1 MRPAVPKTAWYF
13 SLGAV
18 IALPAFLKPI
28 QNPDLFWHL
37 SAGRRLAETG
47 TFVREDFLSWTLAG
61 APWSNFEWLVQ
72 LIYHWLHSAGGFGGL
87 FLLKAALLSACLV
100 PLWGILKLN
109 SRGSYAPALLP
120 LFAFALIPHSDL
132 RPDNFSLLFFMLT
145 LWRLEAL
152 RAGRVPPS
160 ARDAAAGTA
169 LFALWGN
176 LHPAFVLGLVL
187 LAAYAAGAAR
197 EGAPLRRWLLLGG
210 LCAAAPLVNPNGWLV
225 YGAVLS
231 HQSQAAELSRYI
243 AEWARPSFGEPSHR
257 PALLAA
263 AAAAALLFR
272 ALFKKRPVPAAHLA
286 CLVFF
291 TAAALLH
298 ARHMLFGV
306 PVLTALGAGLL
317 PPPEKGSRP
326 AAQAAVVLL
335 LFVFALPP
343 LDQLLDRKGALPYR
357 SPSAAAYLKEKA
369 PALAGLKMLN
379 TWAWG
384 GWLGY
389 ELGPSGYRVFAD
401 GRYLFHRFLPELVR
415 PFTAEEWAE
424 FLERRGF
431 GLAVLPPGRF
441 PPPPEAEWALLFWDM
456 KLAVYARR
464 RSLPPAGAGLTELKY
479 LRPGGDGEA
488 LELAR
493 AGRVGRRELEKEAAR
508 LGAFQ
513 DPADPFSLAGPLDG
527 WRAALE
533 GVCSS
538 PGAAC
543 RP

>member
-1 MRPAVPKTAWYF
+1 MAPNGGRVALFLTG
-13 SLGAV
+13 GAL
-18 IALPAFLKPI
+18 ALPAFLKPI

-37 SAGRRLAETG
+37 SAGRLLAETG

-61 APWSNFEWLVQ
+61 APWLNFEWLVQ
-72 LIYHWLHSAGGFGGL
+72 FVYHRLYSAGGFGAL

-100 PLWGILKLN
+100 PLWGVLKLN
-109 SRGSYAPALLP
+109 SREHWAPVMLP
-120 LFAFALIPHSDL
+120 LFAFALVPHSDL

-152 RAGRVPPS
+152 RVPRASPSRADIAGG
-160 ARDAAAGTA
+160 AA
-169 LFALWGN
+169 LFMLWAN
-176 LHPAFVLGLVL
+176 LHPAFVFGLALIAAYAVGAAMAGTPPRRWLTLGLV
-187 LAAYAAGAAR
+187 
-197 EGAPLRRWLLLGG
+197 
-210 LCAAAPLVNPNGWLV
+210 CAAAPLVNPAGWLV
-225 YGAVLS
+225 YGAVVS
-231 HQSQAAELSRYI
+231 HQAQAAGLSGYI

-263 AAAAALLFR
+263 AAAALLLFR
-272 ALFKKRPVPAAHLA
+272 ALLKKRPVPAAHLA

-291 TAAALLH
+291 TAAGLLH

-306 PVLTALGAGLL
+306 PVLAALGAGLL
-317 PPPEKGSRP
+317 PPSEKGSRP

-357 SPSAAAYLKEKA
+357 STSAAAYLKAKA
-369 PALAGLKMLN
+369 PELSGLKMLN
-379 TWAWG
+379 AWAWG

-401 GRYLFHRFLPELVR
+401 GRHIFHRFLPELVR
-415 PFTAEEWAE
+415 RFSPAEWEAFLAE
-424 FLERRGF
+424 KEF
-431 GLAVLPPGRF
+431 GLAVLPPGAF
-441 PPPPEAEWALLFWDM
+441 PEPPRKDWALLFWDA

-464 RSLPPAGAGLTELKY
+464 ALLPAGLTELKY
-479 LRPGGDGEA
+479 LRPEESAGAIA
-488 LELAR
+488 LAC
-493 AGRVGRRELEKEAAR
+493 AGRVRRAELEKEAGQ
-508 LGAFQ
+508 LGEFQ
-513 DPADPFSLAGPLDG
+513 APEDPFSLAGPLRE
-527 WRAALE
+527 WRSALDAA
-533 GVCSS
+533 CSS